1 MKIII
6 GIDNISDITPLF
18 KAGASDFFCGIVG
31 DEKNFSNHRPNTTRY
46 NLKNVSE
53 LKKALKLAHKL
64 KTRLF
69 LVLNDNVIT
78 DKEIKKFTQK
88 IKLLDK
94 LNLDAFIVN
103 DISFIYLCQKIGVI
117 TKLHLSSL
125 AICINSETI
134 KFYQNLNISRIIIP
148 QQTTPLE
155 YQQAFVKK
163 NNIDTE
169 VFFHL
174 YNNCNNI
181 DGICRYH
188 NRKILTITK
197 KNIPLMP
204 CIFKPKID
212 RFLGLDASFYSKIE
226 LFLRT
231 PSTFNYLEYL
241 FDFYN
246 LGVGTVKLG
255 IRGYPINEKV
265 KRVTYLKELLDLIKS
280 GITKE
285 EFLNKSKIISNK
297 YENIYWSE
305 KHFLSQQ
312 YTVNK

>member
-6 GIDNISDITPLF
+6 GIDNISDVAPLF
-18 KAGASDFFCGIVG
+18 KAGASDFFCGLVG

-53 LKKALKLAHKL
+53 LKKTLKVAHKL
-64 KTRLF
+64 KARLF

-78 DKEIKKFTQK
+78 NKEVEKFAEK
-88 IKLLDK
+88 IKLLDG
-94 LNLDAFIVN
+94 LNLDAFIVS
-103 DISFIYLCQKIGVI
+103 DISFIYLCQKLGIK

-125 AICINSETI
+125 ALCLNSESI
-134 KFYQNLNISRIIIP
+134 KFYQDLNISRIIVP

-155 YQQAFVKK
+155 YQQAFAKK
-163 NNIDTE
+163 DNIETE

-188 NRKILTITK
+188 NRDLLTITNK
-197 KNIPLMP
+197 KIPLMP
-204 CIFKPKID
+204 CIFKPK
-212 RFLGLDASFYSKIE
+212 FNSFFGLKSSFYTKMES
-226 LFLRT
+226 LLRT

-241 FDFYN
+241 YDFYN
-246 LGVGTVKLG
+246 LGVSTVKLG
-255 IRGYPINEKV
+255 IRGYPINEKI
-265 KRVTYLKELLDLIKS
+265 KRVTYLKELIDLIKT
-280 GITKE
+280 GVTKK
-285 EFLNKSKIISNK
+285 EFLSRSKIISNK

-312 YTVNK
+312 YTVNR